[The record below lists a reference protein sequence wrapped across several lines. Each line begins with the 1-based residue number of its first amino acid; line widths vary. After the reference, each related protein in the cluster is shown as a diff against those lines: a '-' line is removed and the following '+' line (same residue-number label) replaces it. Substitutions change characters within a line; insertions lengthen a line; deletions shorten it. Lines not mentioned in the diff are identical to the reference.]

1 MLTDDGLPMT
11 DRLTTASTGRAVS
24 VPLICEKHSA
34 PVMPLLD
41 GDELQIVERGIR
53 AEGRAEG
60 FTGGMWLGIIT

>member
-1 MLTDDGLPMT
+1 M
-11 DRLTTASTGRAVS
+11 RCVRARS
-24 VPLICEKHSA
+24 IRA
-34 PVMPLLD
+34 FD